1 MSIPTVQQAQD
12 LCEAI
17 IENVE
22 RVIVGKRSVIED
34 TLVCLLAGGHIL
46 LEDVPGVAKTMLAKA
61 LAASVNGKFSRL
73 QFTPD
78 LLPSDVM
85 GVNIYNQKTSEFTFR
100 RGPVFTNILL
110 ADEINRA
117 SPRTQSALLES
128 MEERQVTVD
137 GVTYPLPDPF
147 LVIATE
153 NPIEHEGVYALPE
166 SQLDRFMMK
175 LNIGYPTR
183 EQEKEIVQSQ
193 LRQHPI
199 EQLGHV
205 TTIEEIQN
213 LQAVASECDVD
224 DEIYDYV
231 MDIVE
236 LTRRSDELILG
247 ASPRGTLAMVRC
259 SQALATLQGR
269 DYVIPDDIKRLVTST
284 LAHRIQLAPQAR
296 MGDMTASAVL
306 GQIIEQ
312 IPVPV

>member
-1 MSIPTVQQAQD
+1 MSTSTVQQAQD

-17 IENVE
+17 INNVE
-22 RVIVGKRSVIED
+22 QVIVGKRSVVEN

-61 LAASVNGKFSRL
+61 LAASVNGRFSRL

-128 MEERQVTVD
+128 MEELQVTVD

-175 LNIGYPTR
+175 LSIGYPNR
-183 EQEKEIVQSQ
+183 EQEKEIVQAQ
-193 LRQHPI
+193 LREHPI
-199 EQLGHV
+199 EQLEPV
-205 TTIEEIQN
+205 TSIEEIKRVQE
-213 LQAVASECDVD
+213 VVSECDVD
-224 DEIYDYV
+224 DDIYDYV

-236 LTRRSDELILG
+236 HTRESEDLVLG
-247 ASPRGTLAMVRC
+247 ASPRGTLALVRC
-259 SQALATLQGR
+259 SQALATLQAR
-269 DYVIPDDIKRLVTST
+269 DYVIPDDIKRLITST
-284 LAHRIQLAPQAR
+284 LAHRLQLAPQAR
-296 MGDMTASAVL
+296 MGDMTATTVL
-306 GQIIEQ
+306 SEIADE

>member
-1 MSIPTVQQAQD
+1 MTIPTVQQAQD

-22 RVIVGKRSVIED
+22 QVIVGKRSVIEN

-61 LAASVNGKFSRL
+61 LAASVNGQFSRL

-78 LLPSDVM
+78 LLPSDVI
-85 GVNIYNQKTSEFTFR
+85 GVNIYNQKTSEFSFR

-128 MEERQVTVD
+128 MEELQVTVD

-166 SQLDRFMMK
+166 SQLDRFMME
-175 LNIGYPTR
+175 LNIGYPSR
-183 EQEKEIVQSQ
+183 EQEKEIVQAQ
-193 LRQHPI
+193 LREHPI
-199 EQLGHV
+199 EQLEPI
-205 TTIEEIQN
+205 TTIEEIRS
-213 LQAVASECDVD
+213 LQDVASECDVD
-224 DEIYDYV
+224 DDIYDYV

-236 LTRRSDELILG
+236 HTRQSDDLVLG
-247 ASPRGTLAMVRC
+247 ASPRGTLAMIRC

-269 DYVIPDDIKRLVTST
+269 DYVIPDDIKRLITWT
-284 LAHRIQLAPQAR
+284 LAHRLQLAPQAR

-306 GQIIEQ
+306 GEIVDE